1 MILRVTCFNSSG
13 NDVIHLL
20 TKNKP
25 QRLRVELQT
34 FSGEKGYAEYS
45 TFAVGNETSKYKLN
59 VSGFTGNIGEFFRT
73 YLFTFICLSLMH
85 HLYIYCVLTS

>member
-1 MILRVTCFNSSG
+1 M
-13 NDVIHLL
+13 IHLL

-34 FSGEKGYAEYS
+34 FSGEKGYAEYL

-59 VSGFTGNIGEFFRT
+59 VSGYAGNIGEFFRT
-73 YLFTFICLSLMH
+73 NIYYLFTFICKSQQSVKN
-85 HLYIYCVLTS
+85 IKSK